1 MTETTDRPVVS
12 LHRGTIPLL
21 ISIPH
26 LGTHLPEAIAATMTD
41 VARRFDDTDWH
52 LDRLYGFAK
61 TLGASI
67 ITPSY
72 SRYVV
77 DLNRPPDGASLY
89 PGRDTTGLFPLD
101 TFDKDALYL
110 EGKAPDNATQAA
122 RRHQYWQPYHDTLRN
137 ELHRLKREHGRVL
150 LWEAHSIR
158 AVVPRLFEGRLPDFN
173 FGTADDKSARPGLA
187 TLLADRVI
195 QHGGYSAVGNGR
207 FKGGYITRHYGTP
220 ETGFHAVQLE
230 LTQISYME
238 ETPPYA
244 YDEGKAKAIEPLL
257 KALVTD
263 ALEYCTRG

>member
-1 MTETTDRPVVS
+1 MTEHTARPVAS

-26 LGTHLPEAIAATMTD
+26 VGTHLPDDIAATMHA
-41 VARRFDDTDWH
+41 VARELDDTDWH

-61 TLGASI
+61 DLGASI
-67 ITPSY
+67 LTPSH

-89 PGRDTTGLFPLD
+89 PGRDTTGLFPVD
-101 TFDKDALYL
+101 TFDKAPLYL
-110 EGKAPDNATQAA
+110 DGQAPDAAAQAA
-122 RRHQYWQPYHDTLRN
+122 RRDRYWQPYHDALRQ
-137 ELHRLKREHGRVL
+137 ELDRLKREHGRVL

-158 AVVPRLFEGRLPDFN
+158 SVVPRLFDGRLPDFN
-173 FGTADDKSARPGLA
+173 FGTADDRSARPGLA
-187 TLLADRVI
+187 TLLADRVV

-220 ETGFHAVQLE
+220 ERGFHAVQLE

-238 ETPPYA
+238 ETSPYA
-244 YDEGKAKAIEPLL
+244 YDDAKAHAIEPLL

-263 ALEYCTRG
+263 ALAFCTQG